1 MKTKSSAHHSVR
13 YALFTALLA
22 GIALSCLVSCSKSAP
37 PAPMERSRALLEIFE
52 NLDRKN
58 NEAALKNID
67 TYRSI
72 DPTNM
77 FLSDFEHIVRANT
90 VIASAKAKLV
100 AGDIAGASAELD
112 AYCLKYGDVSTS
124 VTEAKTQVDLLLE
137 AQRLN
142 EKMLAAEF
150 SDDIRAAAADLSAF
164 AKTNAKY
171 FPKLPA
177 YAAAVTKDAEER
189 ASVERADACVALMQD
204 AMDAAEAGR
213 KNEAATLTALL
224 EMNADAAQIA
234 GFEAWLRTRP
244 VNP

>member
-1 MKTKSSAHHSVR
+1 
-13 YALFTALLA
+13 
-22 GIALSCLVSCSKSAP
+22 
-37 PAPMERSRALLEIFE
+37 MERSRALLEIFE
-52 NLDRKN
+52 NLDRRN
-58 NEAALKNID
+58 NDAALRNID

-77 FLSDFEHIVRANT
+77 FLSDFEHIVRANS
-90 VIASAKAKLV
+90 VIASAKARLD
-100 AGDIAGASAELD
+100 AGDIDGASAELD

-124 VTEAKTQVDLLLE
+124 VTDAKTQVDLLLE

-150 SDDIRAAAADLSAF
+150 SDDVRAAAADLSAF

-177 YAAAVTKDAEER
+177 YAAAMTKEAEAR
-189 ASVERADACVALMQD
+189 ASVERADACAALMQD
-204 AMDAAEAGR
+204 ALDAAAAGR

-224 EMNADAAQIA
+224 EMNADAAQIT
-234 GFEAWLRTRP
+234 GFEAWLRRRP
-244 VNP
+244 ANP

>member
-1 MKTKSSAHHSVR
+1 MKTTSAHHSVR
-13 YALFTALLA
+13 YALFTAVLA

-90 VIASAKAKLV
+90 VIASAKAKLD

-142 EKMLAAEF
+142 EKMLAAQF

-177 YAAAVTKDAEER
+177 YAAEVTKEAELR
-189 ASVERADACVALMQD
+189 ASVERADACAALMQD
-204 AMDAAEAGR
+204 AMDAAAAGR

-234 GFEAWLRTRP
+234 GFEAWLRQRP
-244 VNP
+244 ANP